1 MKPRQGIY
9 DMATSTLRVQQHRD
23 NARNQGYRLVQLRVR
38 DTRAEEFKA
47 ECRRQSLSLSN
58 DPKEK
63 EILDW
68 MEQAQDYSGWDS

>member
-1 MKPRQGIY
+1 MKPEQGIY
-9 DMATSTLRVQQHRD
+9 DMATSTLRVQQHRN

-38 DTRAEEFKA
+38 DTRAEAFKS
-47 ECRRQSLSLSN
+47 ECRRQSLSLRN

-68 MEQAQDYSGWDS
+68 MEQAQDYSGWDA

>member
-47 ECRRQSLSLSN
+47 ECRRQSLSLRN

>member
-9 DMATSTLRVQQHRD
+9 DMATSTLRVQQHRN

-47 ECRRQSLSLSN
+47 ECRRQSLSLRN

>member
-9 DMATSTLRVQQHRD
+9 DMATSTLRVQQHRN

-38 DTRAEEFKA
+38 DTRAKAFKS
-47 ECRRQSLSLSN
+47 ECRRQSLSLRN

-68 MEQAQDYSGWDS
+68 MEQAQDYSGWDA